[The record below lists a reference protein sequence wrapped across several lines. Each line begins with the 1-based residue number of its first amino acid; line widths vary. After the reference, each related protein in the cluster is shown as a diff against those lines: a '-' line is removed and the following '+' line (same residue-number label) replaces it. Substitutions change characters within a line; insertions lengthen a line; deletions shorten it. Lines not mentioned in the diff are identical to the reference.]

1 MLSGSVEL
9 FIHYKSV
16 CIFYLNFQNPGEK
29 PVKDVQLISGFLD
42 ANSMYFNELG
52 LGKHSNLF
60 RILRGN
66 TEFRML
72 EGDPIQAT
80 LLLKDLQGL
89 DEKAYYELDELTRAI
104 INRFQQEYL
113 SEIEEFIT
121 RGTYRFK
128 GIDHYIEDETEKM
141 KEHIFSSY
149 LMQILG
155 LAINKN
161 VIRNRAL
168 ELIPNFNRIYEN
180 IVLDKNEVH
189 NFNMNVKNEIE
200 QSATR
205 ITLINIIKSVNKQY
219 THIWALFQVPI
230 IELL

>member
-16 CIFYLNFQNPGEK
+16 CIFYLNFQNPEAK
-29 PVKDVQLISGFLD
+29 PVKDTQLISGFLD

-52 LGKHSNLF
+52 LGFPSSLF

-89 DEKAYYELDELTRAI
+89 DDKAYYELDELTRAI
-104 INRFQQEYL
+104 INRFQQVYL
-113 SEIEEFIT
+113 NEIEEFVA

-128 GIDHYIEDETEKM
+128 GIDHYIQDETEKM

-168 ELIPNFNRIYEN
+168 ELLPTFNRIYEKSA
-180 IVLDKNEVH
+180 LDKNEIH
-189 NFNMNVKNEIE
+189 TFNMSVKTEIE
-200 QSATR
+200 QQATR
-205 ITLINIIKSVNKQY
+205 ITLINIIKSVNKENA
-219 THIWALFQVPI
+219 HIWALFQVPT
-230 IELL
+230 IELK